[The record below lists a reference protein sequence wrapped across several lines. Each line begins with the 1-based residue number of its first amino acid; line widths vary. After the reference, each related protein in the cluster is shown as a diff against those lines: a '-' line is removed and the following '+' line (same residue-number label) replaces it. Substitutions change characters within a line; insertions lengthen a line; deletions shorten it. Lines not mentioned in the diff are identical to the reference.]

1 VGAAFAHDPV
11 SALVP
16 ISIAIG
22 GLSAA
27 SPICWSLPSLLV
39 PNTSTGKVG
48 GIMNFSNQLSA
59 IAAPILTGYTVQA
72 THNFTWAFG
81 IAAAYLVIG
90 VLSYAFLLGRIQPID
105 VRRALEA

>member
-1 VGAAFAHDPV
+1 
-11 SALVP
+11 
-16 ISIAIG
+16 
-22 GLSAA
+22 
-27 SPICWSLPSLLV
+27 
-39 PNTSTGKVG
+39 
-48 GIMNFSNQLSA
+48 
-59 IAAPILTGYTVQA
+59 AAPILTGYTVQA